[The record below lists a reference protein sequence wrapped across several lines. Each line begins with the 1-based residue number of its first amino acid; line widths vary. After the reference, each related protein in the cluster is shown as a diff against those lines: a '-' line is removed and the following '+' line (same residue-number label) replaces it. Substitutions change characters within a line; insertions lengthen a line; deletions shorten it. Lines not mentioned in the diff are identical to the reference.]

1 MKKMKIP
8 AALWFIVLPTFAVIL
23 LLMLFTRPT
32 LELEMDTFF
41 RPEDDSRT
49 LLGFQ
54 VEIVD
59 QALVSSNYTVKK
71 AEGLYTAVFMQAG
84 SETMVVTDREMT
96 SSADSALTL
105 KQAKALIE
113 PVWNVMMDALR
124 GGNAVSIMINSPKG
138 VNDSLAVQRKTNMT
152 LSVSTGKITPVTED
166 YLGTTDYGMI
176 YARIYDKNLTASMEK
191 YIMLIP

>member
-1 MKKMKIP
+1 MKKTKIP
-8 AALWFIVLPTFAVIL
+8 AALWFVALPALVL
-23 LLMLFTRPT
+23 LLLMMLFTRPT

-41 RPEDDSRT
+41 RPEDDART

-54 VEIVD
+54 VDIAD
-59 QALVSSNYTVKK
+59 NALVSSNYTVKK

-84 SETMVVTDREMT
+84 GEAMVVSDREMT
-96 SSADSALTL
+96 TSVDSALTL

-113 PVWNVMMDALR
+113 PVWNVMMDELR
-124 GGNAVSIMINSPKG
+124 GGNAVSIMITSPKS
-138 VNDSLAVQRKTNMT
+138 VNDSLLVQRKTNMT
-152 LSVSTGKITPVTED
+152 LSISTGTITPVED

-176 YARIYDKNLTASMEK
+176 YARIYDKNLTASAEK

>member
-1 MKKMKIP
+1 MKKTKIP
-8 AALWFIVLPTFAVIL
+8 AALWFVALPALVL
-23 LLMLFTRPT
+23 LLLMMLFTRPT

-41 RPEDDSRT
+41 RPEDDART

-59 QALVSSNYTVKK
+59 NALVSSNYTVKK

-84 SETMVVTDREMT
+84 GETMVVSDREMT
-96 SSADSALTL
+96 TSTDSALTL

-113 PVWNVMMDALR
+113 LVWNVMMDELR
-124 GGNAVSIMINSPKG
+124 GGNAVSIMITSPKG
-138 VNDSLAVQRKTNMT
+138 VNDSLLVRRKTNMT
-152 LSVSTGKITPVTED
+152 LSISTGTITPVED

-176 YARIYDKNLTASMEK
+176 YARIYDKNLTASAEK

>member
-1 MKKMKIP
+1 MKKTKIP
-8 AALWFIVLPTFAVIL
+8 AALWFVALPALVL
-23 LLMLFTRPT
+23 LLLMMLFTRPT
-32 LELEMDTFF
+32 LELDMDAFF
-41 RPEDDSRT
+41 RPEDDART

-59 QALVSSNYTVKK
+59 NALVSSNYTVKK

-84 SETMVVTDREMT
+84 GETMVVSDREMT
-96 SSADSALTL
+96 ASTDSALTL

-113 PVWNVMMDALR
+113 PVWNVMMDELR
-124 GGNAVSIMINSPKG
+124 GGNAVSIMITSPKG
-138 VNDSLAVQRKTNMT
+138 VNDSLLIRRKTNMT
-152 LSVSTGKITPVTED
+152 LSVSTGTITPVED

-176 YARIYDKNLTASMEK
+176 YARIYDKNLTASAEK

>member
-1 MKKMKIP
+1 MKKTKIP
-8 AALWFIVLPTFAVIL
+8 AALWFVALPALVL
-23 LLMLFTRPT
+23 LLLMMLFTRPT

-41 RPEDDSRT
+41 RPEDDART
-49 LLGFQ
+49 LVGFQ
-54 VEIVD
+54 VDIAD
-59 QALVSSNYTVKK
+59 NALVSSNYNVKK

-84 SETMVVTDREMT
+84 GEAKMVKDREIT
-96 SSADSALTL
+96 TSADSALTL

-113 PVWNVMMDALR
+113 PVWNVMMDELR

-138 VNDSLAVQRKTNMT
+138 VNDSLLVQRKTNMT
-152 LSVSTGKITPVTED
+152 LSVSTGTITPVED

-176 YARIYDKNLTASMEK
+176 YARIYDKNLTASAEK

>member
-1 MKKMKIP
+1 MKKTKIP
-8 AALWFIVLPTFAVIL
+8 AALWFVALPALVL
-23 LLMLFTRPT
+23 LLLMMLFTRPT

-41 RPEDDSRT
+41 RPEDDART

-59 QALVSSNYTVKK
+59 NALVSSNYTVKK

-84 SETMVVTDREMT
+84 GETMVVSDREMT
-96 SSADSALTL
+96 TSTDSALTL

-113 PVWNVMMDALR
+113 LVWNVMMDELR
-124 GGNAVSIMINSPKG
+124 GGNAVSIMITSPKG
-138 VNDSLAVQRKTNMT
+138 VNDSLLVRRKTNMT
-152 LSVSTGKITPVTED
+152 LSVSTGTITPVED

-176 YARIYDKNLTASMEK
+176 YARIYDKNLTASAEK

>member
-1 MKKMKIP
+1 MKKTKIP
-8 AALWFIVLPTFAVIL
+8 AALWFVALPALVL
-23 LLMLFTRPT
+23 LLLMMLFTRPT

-41 RPEDDSRT
+41 RPEDDART

-59 QALVSSNYTVKK
+59 NALVSSNYTVKK

-84 SETMVVTDREMT
+84 GETMVVSDREMT
-96 SSADSALTL
+96 TSTDSALTL

-113 PVWNVMMDALR
+113 PVWNVMMDELR

-138 VNDSLAVQRKTNMT
+138 VNDSLFIRRKTNMT
-152 LSVSTGKITPVTED
+152 LSVSTGTITPVED

-176 YARIYDKNLTASMEK
+176 YARIYDKNLTASAEK

>member
-1 MKKMKIP
+1 MKKAKIP
-8 AALWFIVLPTFAVIL
+8 AALWFVVLPALVL
-23 LLMLFTRPT
+23 LLLMMLFTRPT

-41 RPEDDSRT
+41 RPEDDART

-59 QALVSSNYTVKK
+59 NALVSSNYTVKK

-84 SETMVVTDREMT
+84 GETMVVSDREMT
-96 SSADSALTL
+96 TSTDSALTL

-113 PVWNVMMDALR
+113 PVWNVMMDELR
-124 GGNAVSIMINSPKG
+124 GGNAVSIMITSPKG
-138 VNDSLAVQRKTNMT
+138 VNDSLLIRRKTNMT
-152 LSVSTGKITPVTED
+152 LSISTGTITPVED

-176 YARIYDKNLTASMEK
+176 YARIYDKNLTASAEK

>member
-1 MKKMKIP
+1 MKKAKIP
-8 AALWFIVLPTFAVIL
+8 AALWFVALPALVL
-23 LLMLFTRPT
+23 LLLMMLFTRPT

-41 RPEDDSRT
+41 RPEDDART

-59 QALVSSNYTVKK
+59 NALVSSNYTVKK

-84 SETMVVTDREMT
+84 GETMVVSDREMT
-96 SSADSALTL
+96 ASADSALTL
-105 KQAKALIE
+105 KQAKALIV
-113 PVWNVMMDALR
+113 PVWDIMMDELR
-124 GGNAVSIMINSPKG
+124 GGNAVSIMITSPKG
-138 VNDSLAVQRKTNMT
+138 VNDSLLVRRKTNMT
-152 LSVSTGKITPVTED
+152 LSISTGTITPVED

-176 YARIYDKNLTASMEK
+176 YARIYDKNLTASAEK

>member
-1 MKKMKIP
+1 MKKTKIP
-8 AALWFIVLPTFAVIL
+8 AALWFVALPALVL
-23 LLMLFTRPT
+23 LLLMMLFTRPT

-41 RPEDDSRT
+41 RPEDDART

-59 QALVSSNYTVKK
+59 NALVSSNYTVKK
-71 AEGLYTAVFMQAG
+71 AEGLYTTVFMQAG
-84 SETMVVTDREMT
+84 GEAMMVKDREMT
-96 SSADSALTL
+96 TSADSALTL

-113 PVWNVMMDALR
+113 PVWNVMMDELR
-124 GGNAVSIMINSPKG
+124 GGNAVSIMITSPKG
-138 VNDSLAVQRKTNMT
+138 VNDSLLVRRKTNMT
-152 LSVSTGKITPVTED
+152 LSVSTGTITPVED

-176 YARIYDKNLTASMEK
+176 YARIYDKNLTASAEK

>member
-1 MKKMKIP
+1 MKKAKIP
-8 AALWFIVLPTFAVIL
+8 AALWFVALPGLAL
-23 LLMLFTRPT
+23 LLLMMLFTRPT

-41 RPEDDSRT
+41 RPEDDART
-49 LLGFQ
+49 LVGFQ

-59 QALVSSNYTVKK
+59 NALVSSNYTVKK

-84 SETMVVTDREMT
+84 GETMVVSDREMT
-96 SSADSALTL
+96 TSADSALTL

-113 PVWNVMMDALR
+113 PVWNVMMDELR

-138 VNDSLAVQRKTNMT
+138 VNDSLLVRRKTNMT
-152 LSVSTGKITPVTED
+152 LSVSTGTITPVED

-176 YARIYDKNLTASMEK
+176 YARIYDKNLTVSAEK

>member
-1 MKKMKIP
+1 MKKAKIP
-8 AALWFIVLPTFAVIL
+8 AALWFVALPALVL
-23 LLMLFTRPT
+23 LLLMMLFTRPT

-41 RPEDDSRT
+41 RPEDDART

-59 QALVSSNYTVKK
+59 NALVSSNYTVKK

-84 SETMVVTDREMT
+84 GETMVVSDREMT
-96 SSADSALTL
+96 TSTDSALTL

-113 PVWNVMMDALR
+113 PVWNVMMDELR
-124 GGNAVSIMINSPKG
+124 GGNAVSIMITSPKG
-138 VNDSLAVQRKTNMT
+138 VNDSLLVRRKTNMT
-152 LSVSTGKITPVTED
+152 LSISTGTITPVED

-176 YARIYDKNLTASMEK
+176 YARIYDKNLTASAEK

>member
-1 MKKMKIP
+1 MKKTKIP
-8 AALWFIVLPTFAVIL
+8 AALWFVALPALVL
-23 LLMLFTRPT
+23 LLLMMLFTRPT

-41 RPEDDSRT
+41 RSEDDART

-59 QALVSSNYTVKK
+59 NALVSSNYTVKK

-84 SETMVVTDREMT
+84 GETMVVSDREMT
-96 SSADSALTL
+96 TSTDSALTL

-113 PVWNVMMDALR
+113 PVWNVMMDELR
-124 GGNAVSIMINSPKG
+124 GGNAVSIMITSPKG
-138 VNDSLAVQRKTNMT
+138 VNDSLLVRRKTNMT
-152 LSVSTGKITPVTED
+152 LSISTGTITPVED

-176 YARIYDKNLTASMEK
+176 YARIYDKNLTASAEK

>member
-1 MKKMKIP
+1 MKKAKIP
-8 AALWFIVLPTFAVIL
+8 AALWFVALPALVL
-23 LLMLFTRPT
+23 LLLMMLFTRPT
-32 LELEMDTFF
+32 LELDTDTFF
-41 RPEDDSRT
+41 RPEDDART

-59 QALVSSNYTVKK
+59 NALVSSNYTVKK

-84 SETMVVTDREMT
+84 GETMVVSDREMT
-96 SSADSALTL
+96 TSTDSALTL

-113 PVWNVMMDALR
+113 PVWNVMMDELR
-124 GGNAVSIMINSPKG
+124 GGNAVSIMITSPKG
-138 VNDSLAVQRKTNMT
+138 VNDSLLIRRKTNMT
-152 LSVSTGKITPVTED
+152 LSVSTGTITPVED

-176 YARIYDKNLTASMEK
+176 YARIYDKNLTASAEK

>member
-1 MKKMKIP
+1 MKKAKIP
-8 AALWFIVLPTFAVIL
+8 AALWFVVLPALVL
-23 LLMLFTRPT
+23 LLLMMLFTRPT

-41 RPEDDSRT
+41 RPEDDFRT

-59 QALVSSNYTVKK
+59 NALVSSNYTVKK

-84 SETMVVTDREMT
+84 GETMVVSDREMT
-96 SSADSALTL
+96 TSTDSALTL

-113 PVWNVMMDALR
+113 PVWNVMMDELR
-124 GGNAVSIMINSPKG
+124 GGNAVSIMITSPKG
-138 VNDSLAVQRKTNMT
+138 VNDSLLVRRKTNMT
-152 LSVSTGKITPVTED
+152 LSVSTGTITPVED

-176 YARIYDKNLTASMEK
+176 YARIYDKNLTASAEK

>member
-1 MKKMKIP
+1 MKKTKIP
-8 AALWFIVLPTFAVIL
+8 AALWFVALPALVL
-23 LLMLFTRPT
+23 LLLMMLFTRPT

-41 RPEDDSRT
+41 RPEDDART

-59 QALVSSNYTVKK
+59 NALVSSNYTVKK

-84 SETMVVTDREMT
+84 GETMVVSDREMT
-96 SSADSALTL
+96 TSTDSALTL

-113 PVWNVMMDALR
+113 PVWNVMMDELR
-124 GGNAVSIMINSPKG
+124 GGNAVSIMITSPKG
-138 VNDSLAVQRKTNMT
+138 VNDSLLVRRKTNMT
-152 LSVSTGKITPVTED
+152 LSVSTGTITPVED

-176 YARIYDKNLTASMEK
+176 YARIYDKNLTASAEK

>member
-1 MKKMKIP
+1 MKKTKIP
-8 AALWFIVLPTFAVIL
+8 AALWFVALPALVL
-23 LLMLFTRPT
+23 LLLMMLFTRPT

-41 RPEDDSRT
+41 RPEDDART

-59 QALVSSNYTVKK
+59 NALVSSNYTVKK

-84 SETMVVTDREMT
+84 GETMVVSDREMT
-96 SSADSALTL
+96 TSTDSALTL

-113 PVWNVMMDALR
+113 PVWNVMMDELR
-124 GGNAVSIMINSPKG
+124 GGTAVSIMITSPKG
-138 VNDSLAVQRKTNMT
+138 VNDSLLVRRKTNMT
-152 LSVSTGKITPVTED
+152 LSVSTGTITPVED

-176 YARIYDKNLTASMEK
+176 YARIYDKKLTASAEK

>member
-1 MKKMKIP
+1 MKKAKIP
-8 AALWFIVLPTFAVIL
+8 AALWFVALPALVL
-23 LLMLFTRPT
+23 LLLMMLFTRPT

-41 RPEDDSRT
+41 RPEDDART

-59 QALVSSNYTVKK
+59 NALVSSNYTVKK

-84 SETMVVTDREMT
+84 GEAMMVKDREMT
-96 SSADSALTL
+96 TSADSALTL

-113 PVWNVMMDALR
+113 PVWNVMMDELR

-138 VNDSLAVQRKTNMT
+138 VNDSLVVRRKTNMT
-152 LSVSTGKITPVTED
+152 LSISTGTITPVED

-176 YARIYDKNLTASMEK
+176 YARIYDKNLTASAEK

>member
-1 MKKMKIP
+1 MKKAKIP
-8 AALWFIVLPTFAVIL
+8 AALWFVALPALVL
-23 LLMLFTRPT
+23 LLLMMLFTRPT

-41 RPEDDSRT
+41 RPEDDART

-59 QALVSSNYTVKK
+59 NALVSSNYTVKK

-84 SETMVVTDREMT
+84 GETMVVSDREMT
-96 SSADSALTL
+96 TSTDSALTL

-113 PVWNVMMDALR
+113 PVWNVMMDELR
-124 GGNAVSIMINSPKG
+124 GGNAVSIMITSPKG
-138 VNDSLAVQRKTNMT
+138 VNDSLLIRRKTNMT
-152 LSVSTGKITPVTED
+152 LSVSTETITPVED

-176 YARIYDKNLTASMEK
+176 YARIYDKNLTASAEK

>member
-1 MKKMKIP
+1 MKKTKIP
-8 AALWFIVLPTFAVIL
+8 AALWFVALPALVL
-23 LLMLFTRPT
+23 LLLMMLFTRPT

-41 RPEDDSRT
+41 RPEDDART

-59 QALVSSNYTVKK
+59 NALVSSNYTVKK

-84 SETMVVTDREMT
+84 GETMVVSDREMT
-96 SSADSALTL
+96 TSTDSALTL

-113 PVWNVMMDALR
+113 PVWNVMMDELR
-124 GGNAVSIMINSPKG
+124 GGNAVSIMITSPKG
-138 VNDSLAVQRKTNMT
+138 VNDSLLIRRKTNMT
-152 LSVSTGKITPVTED
+152 LSVSTETITPVED

-176 YARIYDKNLTASMEK
+176 YARIYDKNLTASAEK

>member
-1 MKKMKIP
+1 MKKAKIP
-8 AALWFIVLPTFAVIL
+8 AALWFVVLPALVL
-23 LLMLFTRPT
+23 LLLMMLFTRPT

-41 RPEDDSRT
+41 RPEDDART

-59 QALVSSNYTVKK
+59 NALVSSNYTVKK
-71 AEGLYTAVFMQAG
+71 AEGLYTAVFMQADG
-84 SETMVVTDREMT
+84 ETMVVSDREMT
-96 SSADSALTL
+96 TSTDSALTL

-113 PVWNVMMDALR
+113 PVWNVMMDELR
-124 GGNAVSIMINSPKG
+124 GGNAVSIMITSPKG
-138 VNDSLAVQRKTNMT
+138 VNDSLLVRRKTNMT
-152 LSVSTGKITPVTED
+152 LSVSTGTITPVED

-176 YARIYDKNLTASMEK
+176 YARIYDKNLTASAEK

>member
-1 MKKMKIP
+1 MKKAKIP
-8 AALWFIVLPTFAVIL
+8 AALWFVVLPGLVL
-23 LLMLFTRPT
+23 LLLMMLFTRPT

-41 RPEDDSRT
+41 RPEDDART

-59 QALVSSNYTVKK
+59 NALVSSNYTVKK
-71 AEGLYTAVFMQAG
+71 AEGLYTAVFMQADG
-84 SETMVVTDREMT
+84 ETMVVKDREMT
-96 SSADSALTL
+96 TSADSALTL

-113 PVWNVMMDALR
+113 PVWNVMMDELR
-124 GGNAVSIMINSPKG
+124 GGNAVSIMITSPKG
-138 VNDSLAVQRKTNMT
+138 VNDSLLVQRKTNMT
-152 LSVSTGKITPVTED
+152 LSVSTGTITPVED

-176 YARIYDKNLTASMEK
+176 YARIYDKNLTASAEK

>member
-1 MKKMKIP
+1 MKKAKIP
-8 AALWFIVLPTFAVIL
+8 AALWFVALPALVL
-23 LLMLFTRPT
+23 LLLMMLFTRPT

-41 RPEDDSRT
+41 RLEDDART

-59 QALVSSNYTVKK
+59 NALVSSNYTVKK

-84 SETMVVTDREMT
+84 GETMVVSDREMT
-96 SSADSALTL
+96 TSTDSALTL

-113 PVWNVMMDALR
+113 PVWNVMMDELR
-124 GGNAVSIMINSPKG
+124 GGNAVSIMITSPKG
-138 VNDSLAVQRKTNMT
+138 VNDSLLVRRKTNMT
-152 LSVSTGKITPVTED
+152 LSVSTGTITPVED

-176 YARIYDKNLTASMEK
+176 YARIYDKNLTASAEK

>member
-1 MKKMKIP
+1 MKKAKIP
-8 AALWFIVLPTFAVIL
+8 AALWFVALPALVL
-23 LLMLFTRPT
+23 LLLMMLFTRPT

-41 RPEDDSRT
+41 RPEDDART

-59 QALVSSNYTVKK
+59 NALVSSNYTVKK

-84 SETMVVTDREMT
+84 GETMVVSDREMT
-96 SSADSALTL
+96 TSTDSALTL

-113 PVWNVMMDALR
+113 PVWNVMMDELR
-124 GGNAVSIMINSPKG
+124 GGNAVSIMITSPKG
-138 VNDSLAVQRKTNMT
+138 VNDSLLIRRKTNMT
-152 LSVSTGKITPVTED
+152 LSVSTGTITPVED

-176 YARIYDKNLTASMEK
+176 YARIYDKNLTASAEK

>member
-1 MKKMKIP
+1 MKKAKIP
-8 AALWFIVLPTFAVIL
+8 AALWFVALPALVL
-23 LLMLFTRPT
+23 LLLMMLFTRPT
-32 LELEMDTFF
+32 LELDTDTFF
-41 RPEDDSRT
+41 RPEDDART

-59 QALVSSNYTVKK
+59 NALVSSNYTVKK

-84 SETMVVTDREMT
+84 GETMVVTDREMT
-96 SSADSALTL
+96 ASADSALTL

-113 PVWNVMMDALR
+113 PVWNVMMDELR
-124 GGNAVSIMINSPKG
+124 GGNAVSIMITSPKG
-138 VNDSLAVQRKTNMT
+138 VNDSLLVRRKTNMT
-152 LSVSTGKITPVTED
+152 LSISTGTITPVED

-176 YARIYDKNLTASMEK
+176 YARIYDKNLTASAEK

>member
-1 MKKMKIP
+1 MKKAKIP
-8 AALWFIVLPTFAVIL
+8 AALWFVALPALVL
-23 LLMLFTRPT
+23 LLLMMLFTRPT

-41 RPEDDSRT
+41 RPEDDART

-59 QALVSSNYTVKK
+59 NALVSSNYTVKK

-84 SETMVVTDREMT
+84 GETMVVSDREMT
-96 SSADSALTL
+96 TSTDSALTL

-113 PVWNVMMDALR
+113 PVWNVMMDELR

-138 VNDSLAVQRKTNMT
+138 VNDSLLVQRKTNMT
-152 LSVSTGKITPVTED
+152 LSVSTGTITPVED

-176 YARIYDKNLTASMEK
+176 YARIYDKNLTASAEK

>member
-1 MKKMKIP
+1 MKKAKIP
-8 AALWFIVLPTFAVIL
+8 AALWFVALPALVL
-23 LLMLFTRPT
+23 LLLMMLFTRPT

-41 RPEDDSRT
+41 RPEDDART

-59 QALVSSNYTVKK
+59 NALVSSNYTVKK

-84 SETMVVTDREMT
+84 GETMVVSDREMT
-96 SSADSALTL
+96 TSTDSALTL

-113 PVWNVMMDALR
+113 PVWNVMMDELR
-124 GGNAVSIMINSPKG
+124 GRNAVSIMITSPKG
-138 VNDSLAVQRKTNMT
+138 VNDSLLVRRKTNMT
-152 LSVSTGKITPVTED
+152 LSVSTGTITPVED

-176 YARIYDKNLTASMEK
+176 YARIYDKNLTASAEK

>member
-1 MKKMKIP
+1 MKKTKIP
-8 AALWFIVLPTFAVIL
+8 AALWFVALPALVL
-23 LLMLFTRPT
+23 LLLMMLFTRPT

-41 RPEDDSRT
+41 RPEDDART

-59 QALVSSNYTVKK
+59 NALVSSNYTVKK

-84 SETMVVTDREMT
+84 GETMVVSDREMT
-96 SSADSALTL
+96 TSTDSALTL

-113 PVWNVMMDALR
+113 PVWNVMMDELR
-124 GGNAVSIMINSPKG
+124 GGNAVSIMITSPKG
-138 VNDSLAVQRKTNMT
+138 VNDSLLIRRKTNMT
-152 LSVSTGKITPVTED
+152 LSISTGTITPVED

-176 YARIYDKNLTASMEK
+176 YARIYDKNLTASAEK

>member
-1 MKKMKIP
+1 MKKAKIP
-8 AALWFIVLPTFAVIL
+8 AALWFVALPALVL
-23 LLMLFTRPT
+23 LLLMMLFTRPT

-41 RPEDDSRT
+41 RPEDDART

-59 QALVSSNYTVKK
+59 NALVSSNYTVKK

-84 SETMVVTDREMT
+84 GETMVVSDREMT
-96 SSADSALTL
+96 TSTDSALTL

-113 PVWNVMMDALR
+113 PVWNVMMDELR
-124 GGNAVSIMINSPKG
+124 GGTAVSIMITSPKG
-138 VNDSLAVQRKTNMT
+138 VNDSLLVRRKTNMT
-152 LSVSTGKITPVTED
+152 LSVSTGTITPVED

-176 YARIYDKNLTASMEK
+176 YARIYDKNLTASAEK